1 MTLGSRVEPRRSS
14 TTTNGGPRWDQMS
27 SSSSTT
33 TAARHP
39 ALRCLARGRQPRG
52 EVLVVD
58 NGSGTGS
65 LEAVRAG
72 GRGRD
77 RPDRREPRL
86 RRRDEPGVEWALARG
101 AATVT
106 VLNNDTVVPPGALAS
121 LPARPLTA
129 WPSVPRSG
137 MRRTGGLV
145 RRGRRRP
152 GDGSGASPLRR
163 GDGAVFPGERASVVE
178 TLAGCCVTAS
188 AEVWRT
194 VGGFDE
200 RYFLIFEDAD
210 WSMRARARGV
220 QLLVDPS
227 VQIQHAVSASFTE
240 DRALLGLYYYARNG
254 LLFGSRWRR
263 HTGRGDTRT
272 AARFLRRHVV
282 PEVTGAWRRRDVRGS
297 LTRQGVLALA
307 VADHVAG
314 RYGRAPAWLERQA
327 VRRARASIPR

>member
-1 MTLGSRVEPRRSS
+1 MGPHVVVVLNYHGYADTLPCVASVVDGSPEV
-14 TTTNGGPRWDQMS
+14 
-27 SSSSTT
+27 
-33 TAARHP
+33 
-39 ALRCLARGRQPRG
+39 

-58 NGSGTGS
+58 NGSWDGT
-65 LEAVRAG
+65 LDAVRRRWPRVEVDQSPENLGFAG
-72 GRGRD
+72 GMNR
-77 RPDRREPRL
+77 
-86 RRRDEPGVEWALARG
+86 GVEWALARG
-101 AATVT
+101 ASTVT

-121 LPARPLTA
+121 LARTAADGVAVSPEVRYAANGRVWFGGGVVDPGTGLARHLSDAEIALSFPA
-129 WPSVPRSG
+129 SGPR
-137 MRRTGGLV
+137 
-145 RRGRRRP
+145 
-152 GDGSGASPLRR
+152 
-163 GDGAVFPGERASVVE
+163 VVE
-178 TLAGCCVTAS
+178 TLAGCCVTAP
-188 AEVWRT
+188 AQVWRT

-263 HTGRGDTRT
+263 HTGRGDNRT

-282 PEVTGAWRRRDVRGS
+282 PEVTGAWRRRDLRGA
-297 LTRQGVLALA
+297 LTRQGLLALA

>member
-1 MTLGSRVEPRRSS
+1 MGI
-14 TTTNGGPRWDQMS
+14 
-27 SSSSTT
+27 
-33 TAARHP
+33 
-39 ALRCLARGRQPRG
+39 
-52 EVLVVD
+52 
-58 NGSGTGS
+58 
-65 LEAVRAG
+65 
-72 GRGRD
+72 
-77 RPDRREPRL
+77 
-86 RRRDEPGVEWALARG
+86 EWALARG

-106 VLNNDTVVPPGALAS
+106 VLNNDTLVPSGVAAALA
-121 LPARPLTA
+121 ARARSGVAVSPEVRYAANGAVWFGGGVVDGETGLARHLTDA
-129 WPSVPRSG
+129 ELARAFPGSGPRS
-137 MRRTGGLV
+137 
-145 RRGRRRP
+145 
-152 GDGSGASPLRR
+152 
-163 GDGAVFPGERASVVE
+163 VE

-240 DRALLGLYYYARNG
+240 ERALLGFYYYARNG

-297 LTRQGVLALA
+297 LTRQGMLALA

-327 VRRARASIPR
+327 VRRTRASIPR